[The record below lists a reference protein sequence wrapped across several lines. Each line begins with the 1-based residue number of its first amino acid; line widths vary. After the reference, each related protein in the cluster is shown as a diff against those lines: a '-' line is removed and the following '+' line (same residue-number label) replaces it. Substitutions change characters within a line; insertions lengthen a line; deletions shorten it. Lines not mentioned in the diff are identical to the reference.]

1 MDTHLER
8 VKTKL
13 KSRPDFRNHISHSF
27 HGEAVK
33 EGSPNLNNKQ
43 EFGLMSSCC
52 LRSCQ
57 SVSVSRSDCPTLGDS
72 MACSPG
78 SSVGGILQARRRDW
92 VVIASVRGSS

>member
-27 HGEAVK
+27 HGKAVK

-52 LRSCQ
+52 FLSCQ
-57 SVSVSRSDCPTLGDS
+57 SVLVAQTAQLFVTP
-72 MACSPG
+72 
-78 SSVGGILQARRRDW
+78 
-92 VVIASVRGSS
+92 